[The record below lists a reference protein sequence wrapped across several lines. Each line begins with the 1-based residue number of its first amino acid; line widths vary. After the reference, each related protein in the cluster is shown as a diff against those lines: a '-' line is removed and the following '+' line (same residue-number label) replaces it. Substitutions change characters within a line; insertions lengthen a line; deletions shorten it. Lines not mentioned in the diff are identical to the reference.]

1 MFEMVSE
8 PIQDGPLR
16 ARLQSARAGALVVFE
31 GWVRNHNEGFAVEAL
46 EYEAFAEMA
55 LQEAETILAEAR
67 ERFAIEAIVGAHR
80 TGLLQIGEIAVWV
93 GASAA
98 HRGEAFAAC
107 QYAMDEIK
115 RRLPIWKKEHY
126 RDRPAEWV
134 NCQHCAAAPDHGL
147 HPHPGHTD
155 GVPA

>member
-1 MFEMVSE
+1 MFEMLSE

-55 LQEAETILAEAR
+55 LLEADKILAEAR
-67 ERFAIEAIVGAHR
+67 ERWAIEAIVGAHR
-80 TGLLQIGEIAVWV
+80 MGLLQIGEIAVWV
-93 GASAA
+93 GVSAA

-126 RDRPAEWV
+126 RDRPSEWV
-134 NCQHCAAAPDHGL
+134 NCQHCAAAPEHGTHH
-147 HPHPGHTD
+147 HPSQTE
-155 GVPA
+155 GVGA

>member
-1 MFEMVSE
+1 MFKMFAE

-55 LQEAETILAEAR
+55 LLEAEKILAEAR
-67 ERFAIEAIVGAHR
+67 ERWAIEAIVGAHR

-93 GASAA
+93 GVSAA

-134 NCQHCAAAPDHGL
+134 NCQHCATAPAH
-147 HPHPGHTD
+147 HTHHHSATD
-155 GVPA
+155 GARV